1 MGSYRHLS
9 REDREKIAV
18 LRAAGLLR
26 PCRDHFWEALLV
38 HFGLAPQTCGRAA
51 LGHVPTFATPQRHVW
66 KAAITRHSAP
76 NVGNAPVNEV
86 GIVSSACM

>member
-1 MGSYRHLS
+1 MRSYQHLS

-38 HFGLAPQTCGRAA
+38 HFGLAPQTCRRSA
-51 LGHVPTFATPQRHVW
+51 LGQTATFGTLR
-66 KAAITRHSAP
+66 
-76 NVGNAPVNEV
+76 G
-86 GIVSSACM
+86 

>member
-1 MGSYRHLS
+1 MRSYQHLS
-9 REDREKIAV
+9 REGREKIAV

-51 LGHVPTFATPQRHVW
+51 LGHELPFAVTRNQVCN
-66 KAAITRHSAP
+66 AAMNRHSALS
-76 NVGNAPVNEV
+76 VGNAA
-86 GIVSSACM
+86 VSVPSNAPG

>member
-1 MGSYRHLS
+1 MRSYQHLS

-51 LGHVPTFATPQRHVW
+51 LGHKYAFAAARIQVW
-66 KAAITRHSAP
+66 LTAISRHSGP
-76 NVGNAPVNEV
+76 NVG
-86 GIVSSACM
+86 

>member
-1 MGSYRHLS
+1 MGSYQHLS

-38 HFGLAPQTCGRAA
+38 HFGLAPQTCRRSAWGHERA
-51 LGHVPTFATPQRHVW
+51 FAAARDRVW
-66 KAAITRHSAP
+66 SAAINRHSSP
-76 NVGNAPVNEV
+76 SVGNAAV
-86 GIVSSACM
+86 GSRSHGGR

>member
-1 MGSYRHLS
+1 MRSYQHLS

-38 HFGLAPQTCGRAA
+38 HFGLAPQTCRRSA
-51 LGHVPTFATPQRHVW
+51 LGHEPTFS
-66 KAAITRHSAP
+66 AI
-76 NVGNAPVNEV
+76 
-86 GIVSSACM
+86 